1 MVFAL
6 YSEALSSEPIGR
18 PPKAMP
24 MSEAEREETKRRLIE
39 YAEKTLPAFE
49 ANHGYLRENYDDLL
63 KQYPDQFIAVHE
75 RQVVASAPS
84 MQEILNTV
92 DQLGIDRHC
101 AVFEFMNTGFS
112 SMVL

>member
-1 MVFAL
+1 MESSL
-6 YSEALSSEPIGR
+6 YREALSSEPTGQ
-18 PPKAMP
+18 PTKAIP

-39 YAEKTLPAFE
+39 YAERSLPEFE

-63 KQYPDQFIAVHE
+63 KQYPDRYVAVYD
-75 RQVVASAPS
+75 RRVVASAPS
-84 MQEILNTV
+84 IKEILNTV